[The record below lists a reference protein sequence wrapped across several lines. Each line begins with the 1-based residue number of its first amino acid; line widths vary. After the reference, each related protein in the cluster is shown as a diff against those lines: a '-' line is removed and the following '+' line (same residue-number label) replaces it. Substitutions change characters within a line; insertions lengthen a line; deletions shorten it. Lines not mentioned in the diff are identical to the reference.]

1 MGGKMSN
8 AEMRTILQD
17 LREFIAKDIEHKF
30 MPLHVCQT
38 CDNIAEGRL
47 VERIVAVIRDED

>member
-1 MGGKMSN
+1 MSN
-8 AEMRTILQD
+8 PEMRTILQD